1 MLKKNMSLNQI
12 RVGLIG
18 AGYIATWH
26 ANALRACKGIALTA
40 ICDVSPS
47 AASDFAGT
55 YGLQSFTSIEEM
67 AAADVCDAV
76 HILTPPH
83 IHADLAQ
90 RCLELGFHVMV
101 EKPFAL
107 SQADCQ
113 VVASAAEEAARVAAV
128 CHNFLGVP
136 SYERLK
142 QTCRSGALGRINSAE
157 FNWRFPLAPL
167 RSGPYGLWML
177 QETRNLLFE
186 LGPHL
191 YAFAVDLFG
200 ELQDLRLQVGK
211 PVALQGGQVRPQS
224 LQIQA
229 RAGHVD
235 LTINLELVETMDD
248 RSVVVHGSSAMA
260 RLDYA
265 SDTLTIR
272 RENTSDIVINPF
284 RQQMGL
290 AGQHLREGIVNG
302 AKQLSSLN
310 RKSPYALSFIGAF
323 DRFYEAI
330 RSKTPVDARFS
341 AEAAGAVIGAI
352 EKTAALIP
360 DEYTAFP
367 DPVVPTVP
375 LKPTVMVIGGT
386 GFIGRHLTRALVRTG
401 RQVRVLSRGRHG
413 PFEDIADQVET
424 VAVSL
429 RDKDG
434 LVAAMDGIEVVY
446 NLAKSLDSTWEGCL
460 ENDVGVAVR
469 VAEAAQKAGVKR
481 LIYTGTIASYDMS
494 DPAKTITEQT
504 SFGDDMSDRNL
515 YARSKAECEKRLLEM
530 HRTQGLPLV
539 IARPGIVIGE
549 GGPLQHWGI
558 GRWHGA
564 GAVRI
569 WGDGHNILPF
579 VLIDDISDALIAMI
593 DKDEAVGQ
601 SFNLIGEPMMSA
613 RDYFDAIHQALGARI
628 EVKKGAFWTFYLS
641 GSVKYLLKRYVV
653 GLRDLK
659 NQSYSDW
666 KSRGHLSPFSNEHT
680 KEVLGWAPE
689 SDRDAFVRKGITD
702 ANLFGF

>member
-1 MLKKNMSLNQI
+1 MSQNPI

-26 ANALRACKGIALTA
+26 ANALRASKGVDLTA
-40 ICDVSPS
+40 ICDVSPA

-55 YGLQSFTSIEEM
+55 YGIQSFTLIEEM
-67 AAADVCDAV
+67 ATANICDAV

-90 RCLELGFHVMV
+90 RCLRAGFHVMV

-107 SQADCQ
+107 SHADCSA
-113 VVASAAEEAARVAAV
+113 VTAAAEEAGRQVAV

-136 SYERLK
+136 TYKRLK
-142 QTCRSGALGRINSAE
+142 QACRSGALGRINSAE
-157 FNWRFPLAPL
+157 FNWRFPLVPL

-177 QETRNLLFE
+177 QEARNLLFE

-200 ELQDLRLQVGK
+200 ELSDFRLEAGK
-211 PVALQGGQVRPQS
+211 PVTLQGGQVRPQS
-224 LQIQA
+224 WQIRA

-235 LTINLELVETMDD
+235 LTFNLELVETMDD

-265 SDTLTIR
+265 ADTLTIR
-272 RENTSDIVINPF
+272 CENTSDIVINPF

-290 AGQHLREGIVNG
+290 AGQHLREGVVNG
-302 AKQLSSLN
+302 VRQLTSLN
-310 RKSPYALSFIGAF
+310 RKSPYALSFLGAF
-323 DRFYEAI
+323 GAFYDAI
-330 RSKTPVDARFS
+330 RTNNPVDDRFS
-341 AEAAGAVIGAI
+341 AAAAGAVIGAI
-352 EKTAALIP
+352 EQTAELIP
-360 DEYTAFP
+360 DEFTAKP
-367 DPVVPTVP
+367 APVVPAAT

-386 GFIGRHLTRALVRTG
+386 GFIGRHLTRALVKSG
-401 RQVRVLSRGRHG
+401 RRVRVLSRGRHG
-413 PFEDIADQVET
+413 PFADIADQVET

-429 RDKDG
+429 RDKEA
-434 LVAAMDGIEVVY
+434 LTAAMEGIEVVY
-446 NLAKSLDSTWEGCL
+446 NLAKSMDSTWEGCL

-469 VAEAAQKAGVKR
+469 VAEAAQEAGVKR

-494 DPAKTITEQT
+494 DPVRTITEDT
-504 SFGDDMSDRNL
+504 GFGEDMSDRNL

-530 HRTQGLPLV
+530 HRNQDLPLV

-579 VLIDDISDALIAMI
+579 VLIEDISDALIAMI
-593 DKDEAVGQ
+593 DNDAAVGQ

-613 RDYFDAIHQALGARI
+613 RDYFDAIHEALGARI

-641 GSVKYLLKRYVV
+641 GSIKYLLKRYVV
-653 GLRDLK
+653 GLHDLK

-666 KSRGHLSPFSNEHT
+666 KSRGHLSPFSNART
-680 KEVLGWAPE
+680 KEVLGWKPE
-689 SDRDAFVRKGITD
+689 ADRDEFIRKGITQ

>member
-1 MLKKNMSLNQI
+1 MFKNPI

-26 ANALRACKGIALTA
+26 ANALRATKGVALTS
-40 ICDVSPS
+40 ICDVSPA

-55 YGLQSFTSIEEM
+55 YGIQAFNSIEDM

-83 IHADLAQ
+83 IHANLAQ
-90 RCLELGFHVMV
+90 KSLEAGFHVMV

-107 SQADCQ
+107 SEADCHA
-113 VVASAAEEAARVAAV
+113 VEKAAANSGRHVAV

-136 SYERLK
+136 SYLRLK
-142 QTCRSGALGRINSAE
+142 QACQSGALGRIDSAE

-177 QETRNLLFE
+177 QEAKNLLFE

-191 YAFAVDLFG
+191 YAFATDLFG
-200 ELQDLRLQVGK
+200 EVQDFQLQAGK
-211 PVALQGGQVRPQS
+211 PITLPGGFLRPQS
-224 LQIQA
+224 FQIRA
-229 RAGHVD
+229 RAGSVD
-235 LTINLELVETMDD
+235 LTFNIDLVETMDD

-284 RQQMGL
+284 RQQLGL

-302 AKQLSSLN
+302 ARQLVSLN
-310 RKSPYALSFIGAF
+310 RKSPYALSFLGTFDAF
-323 DRFYEAI
+323 YSAI
-330 RSKTPVDARFS
+330 ASSRAADGRFS
-341 AEAAGAVIGAI
+341 ANSAIQVISSI
-352 EKTAALIP
+352 EQTAQLIP
-360 DEYTAFP
+360 DEYINHPAP
-367 DPVVPTVP
+367 AVPPSP

-386 GFIGRHLTRALVRTG
+386 GFIGRHLTRSLVKAG
-401 RQVRVLSRGRHG
+401 RQVRVLSRGKHG
-413 PFEDIADQVET
+413 PFSDIADQVET

-434 LVAAMDGIEVVY
+434 LTRAMEGIEVVY
-446 NLAKSLDSTWEGCL
+446 NLAKSMDNTWEGCL

-469 VAEAAQKAGVKR
+469 IAEAAMDAGVKR
-481 LIYTGTIASYDMS
+481 LVYTGTIASYDMS
-494 DPAKTITEQT
+494 DPSRTITEDT
-504 SFGDDMSDRNL
+504 GFGDDMSDRNL
-515 YARSKAECEKRLLEM
+515 YARSKAECEKRLMEM
-530 HRTQGLPLV
+530 HQQKGLPLV

-593 DKDEAVGQ
+593 DSEDAVGK
-601 SFNLIGEPMMSA
+601 SFNLVGEPMMSA
-613 RDYFDAIHQALGARI
+613 RDYFDAIHEALGARI
-628 EVKKGAFWTFYLS
+628 EVKKGTFWTFYLS
-641 GSVKYLLKRYVV
+641 GSIKYLLKRYVV

-659 NQSYSDW
+659 NQSYADW
-666 KSRGHLSPFSNEHT
+666 KSRGHLSPFSNAQT
-680 KEVLGWAPE
+680 KQVLNWKPE
-689 SDRDAFVRKGITD
+689 ADRDAFVEKGITQ
-702 ANLFGF
+702 ANLFGY

>member
-1 MLKKNMSLNQI
+1 MSKNPI

-26 ANALRACKGIALTA
+26 ANALRATKGVVLTA
-40 ICDVSPS
+40 ICDVSPA
-47 AASDFAGT
+47 AASDFAGV
-55 YGLQSFTSIEEM
+55 YGIRAFNSVEDL

-83 IHADLAQ
+83 IHANLAKQ
-90 RCLELGFHVMV
+90 CLELGFHVMV

-107 SQADCQ
+107 SQADCAA
-113 VVASAAEEAARVAAV
+113 VEATAAETGHEIAV

-142 QTCRSGALGRINSAE
+142 KSCQTGELGRIDSAE
-157 FNWRFPLAPL
+157 FNWRFPLPPL

-177 QETRNLLFE
+177 QEARNLLFE

-200 ELQDLRLQVGK
+200 EVQDLRLEASK
-211 PVALQGGQVRPQS
+211 PVTLPGGHIRPQCW
-224 LQIQA
+224 QIRA
-229 RAGHVD
+229 RAGMVD
-235 LTINLELVETMDD
+235 LTFNLDLVETMDD

-265 SDTLTIR
+265 ADTLTVR
-272 RENTSDIVINPF
+272 HENTSDIVINPF

-290 AGQHLREGIVNG
+290 AGQHLREGLVNG
-302 AKQLSSLN
+302 ARQLISLN
-310 RKSPYALSFIGAF
+310 RKSPYALSFLGVFDAFYGAVREDRQVD
-323 DRFYEAI
+323 DRF
-330 RSKTPVDARFS
+330 SVG
-341 AEAAGAVIGAI
+341 AANKVIHAI
-352 EKTAALIP
+352 EQSAALIP
-360 DEYTAFP
+360 KDYTARP
-367 DPVVPTVP
+367 AQAVPNKP
-375 LKPTVMVIGGT
+375 LQPTAMVIGGT
-386 GFIGRHLTRALVRTG
+386 GFIGRHLTRALVKKG

-434 LVAAMDGIEVVY
+434 LTAAMEGIEVVY
-446 NLAKSLDSTWEGCL
+446 NLAKSIDNTWEGCL

-469 VAEAAQKAGVKR
+469 VAEAALDAGVKR
-481 LIYTGTIASYDMS
+481 LVYTGTIASYDMS
-494 DPAKTITEQT
+494 DPTRTITEGT
-504 SFGDDMSDRNL
+504 GFGEDMSDRNL
-515 YARSKAECEKRLLEM
+515 YARSKAECEKRLMEM
-530 HRTQGLPLV
+530 HEANGLPLV

-569 WGDGHNILPF
+569 WGNGHNILPF
-579 VLIDDISDALIAMI
+579 VLIDDVSDALIAMI
-593 DKDEAVGQ
+593 DRDDAVGQ
-601 SFNLIGEPMMSA
+601 SFNLVGEPMLTA
-613 RDYFDAIHQALGARI
+613 RDYFDAIHEALGARI
-628 EVKKGAFWTFYLS
+628 EVKRGAFWTFYLF
-641 GSVKYLLKRYVV
+641 GSIKYLLKRYVV
-653 GLRDLK
+653 GLKDLK

-666 KSRGHLSPFSNEHT
+666 KSRGHLSPFSNAHT
-680 KEVLGWAPE
+680 KQILDWKPE
-689 SDRDAFVRKGITD
+689 ADRDALIDKGITQ
-702 ANLFGF
+702 ANLFGY

>member
-1 MLKKNMSLNQI
+1 MSHNPI

-26 ANALRACKGIALTA
+26 ANALRATKDVELTA
-40 ICDVSPS
+40 ICDVSPA

-55 YGLQSFTSIEEM
+55 YAIKAFNSVEDL

-83 IHADLAQ
+83 AHAKLAQ
-90 RCLELGFHVMV
+90 QCLKLGFHVMV

-107 SQADCQ
+107 SQTECDAVETTAADSGRQ
-113 VVASAAEEAARVAAV
+113 IAV

-136 SYERLK
+136 SYEQLK
-142 QTCRSGALGRINSAE
+142 EACRTGELGRIDSAE

-177 QETRNLLFE
+177 QEASNLLFE

-200 ELQDLRLQVGK
+200 EVEDFRLETSK
-211 PVALQGGQVRPQS
+211 PVSLPGGHVRPQS
-224 LQIQA
+224 WQVRA
-229 RAGHVD
+229 RAGTVD
-235 LTINLELVETMDD
+235 LTFNLDLVETMDD

-265 SDTLTIR
+265 ADTLTMR
-272 RENTSDIVINPF
+272 HENTSDIVINPF
-284 RQQMGL
+284 RQQIGL
-290 AGQHLREGIVNG
+290 AGQYLREGMVNG
-302 AKQLSSLN
+302 ARQLISLN
-310 RKSPYALSFIGAF
+310 RKSPYALSFLGAF
-323 DRFYEAI
+323 DAFYGAI
-330 RSKTPVDARFS
+330 REKHDVDDRFS
-341 AEAAGAVIGAI
+341 VSSANKVISAI
-352 EKTAALIP
+352 EQTAALIP
-360 DEYTAFP
+360 EVYTARP
-367 DPVVPTVP
+367 APVVPAAP
-375 LKPTVMVIGGT
+375 LQPTAMVIGGT
-386 GFIGRHLTRALVRTG
+386 GFIGRHLTRALVKSG

-429 RDKDG
+429 RDKEG
-434 LVAAMDGIEVVY
+434 LTAAMNGIEVVY
-446 NLAKSLDSTWEGCL
+446 NLAKSMDSTWEGCL

-469 VAEAAQKAGVKR
+469 VAEAAMDAGVKR
-481 LIYTGTIASYDMS
+481 LVYTGTIASYDMS
-494 DPAKTITEQT
+494 DPAQTITENT
-504 SFGDDMSDRNL
+504 GFGDDMSDRNL
-515 YARSKAECEKRLLEM
+515 YARSKAECEKRLMEM
-530 HRTQGLPLV
+530 HHTKGLPLV

-569 WGDGHNILPF
+569 WGNGRNILPF

-593 DKDEAVGQ
+593 NTDNAVGK

-613 RDYFDAIHQALGARI
+613 RDYFDAIHEALGARI
-628 EVKKGAFWTFYLS
+628 EVKRGAFWTFYLS
-641 GSVKYLLKRYVV
+641 GSIKYLLKRYVV
-653 GLRDLK
+653 GFKGLK

-666 KSRGHLSPFSNEHT
+666 KSRGHLSPFSNAHT
-680 KEVLGWAPE
+680 KLVLGWKPE
-689 SDRDAFVRKGITD
+689 ADRDALIRKGIIQ
-702 ANLFGF
+702 ANLFGY

>member
-1 MLKKNMSLNQI
+1 MSQNPI

-26 ANALRACKGIALTA
+26 ANALRATKDVALTA
-40 ICDVSPS
+40 ICDVSPA

-55 YGLQSFTSIEEM
+55 YGIQAFNSVEEL
-67 AAADVCDAV
+67 AAANVCDAV

-83 IHADLAQ
+83 IHANLAQ
-90 RCLELGFHVMV
+90 QCLALGFHVMV

-107 SQADCQ
+107 SKADCQ
-113 VVASAAEEAARVAAV
+113 AVEAAAAGSGKQIAV

-136 SYERLK
+136 SYGRLK
-142 QTCRSGALGRINSAE
+142 EACQTGALGRIDSAE

-177 QETRNLLFE
+177 QQARNLLFE

-200 ELQDLRLQVGK
+200 EVTDFRLEASK
-211 PVALQGGQVRPQS
+211 PVTLPGGHIRPQCWQVR
-224 LQIQA
+224 A
-229 RAGHVD
+229 RAGAVD
-235 LTINLELVETMDD
+235 LTFNLDLVETMDD

-265 SDTLTIR
+265 ADTLMVR

-290 AGQHLREGIVNG
+290 AGQYLREGVVNG
-302 AKQLSSLN
+302 ARQLISLN
-310 RKSPYALSFIGAF
+310 RKSPYALSFLGAF
-323 DRFYEAI
+323 NGFYDAIREKRDVDDRF
-330 RSKTPVDARFS
+330 SVGS
-341 AEAAGAVIGAI
+341 ANKVISAI
-352 EKTAALIP
+352 EQTADLIP
-360 DEYTAFP
+360 ETYTARP
-367 DPVVPTVP
+367 APVVPAAP
-375 LKPTVMVIGGT
+375 LRPTAMVIGGT
-386 GFIGRHLTRALVRTG
+386 GFIGRHLTRALVKSG

-434 LVAAMDGIEVVY
+434 LTEAMKGIDVVY
-446 NLAKSLDSTWEGCL
+446 NLAKSMDSTWEGCL

-469 VAEAAQKAGVKR
+469 VAEAAMDAGVKR
-481 LIYTGTIASYDMS
+481 LVYTGTIASYDMS
-494 DPAKTITEQT
+494 DPGRTITEDT
-504 SFGDDMSDRNL
+504 GFGDDMSDRNL
-515 YARSKAECEKRLLEM
+515 YARSKAECEKRLMEM
-530 HRTQGLPLV
+530 HKNKGLPLV

-569 WGDGHNILPF
+569 WGNGRNILPF

-593 DKDEAVGQ
+593 DTDEAVGQ

-613 RDYFDAIHQALGARI
+613 RDYFDAIHEALGARI
-628 EVKKGAFWTFYLS
+628 EVKRGAFWTFYLS
-641 GSVKYLLKRYVV
+641 GTIKYLLKRYVV
-653 GLRDLK
+653 GLKDLK

-666 KSRGHLSPFSNEHT
+666 KSRGHLSPFSNAHT
-680 KEVLGWAPE
+680 KKVLGWKPE
-689 SDRDAFVRKGITD
+689 AARDALIRKGIIQ
-702 ANLFGF
+702 ANLFGY